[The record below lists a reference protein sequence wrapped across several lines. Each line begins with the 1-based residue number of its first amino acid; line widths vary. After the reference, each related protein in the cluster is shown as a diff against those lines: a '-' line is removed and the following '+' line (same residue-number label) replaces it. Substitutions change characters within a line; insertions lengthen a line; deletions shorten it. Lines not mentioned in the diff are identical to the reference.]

1 MAELDALDFREAG
14 IDEAGQERIKRY
26 FARHPPAFLGGA
38 GELTNYKCRDL
49 RDIELDH

>member
-1 MAELDALDFREAG
+1 VTLVVAT
-14 IDEAGQERIKRY
+14 
-26 FARHPPAFLGGA
+26 AFLGGA